1 MTLQDQLDT
10 DVKTLP
16 AICEPEAPKLPV
28 LMPPRKRPSR
38 WLHRANFMLIPL
50 AIAAGI
56 WWWMHSGPAL
66 PPGFAMA
73 NGRLE
78 ADAVDID
85 TKFPGRILQL
95 NVDEGDLVKPGQVVA
110 VMDTR
115 DLQAQLKQYQRL
127 VLEAQHTLDQAKA
140 TYVQQQ
146 ALVKFAQQEVDRSS
160 DLVPR
165 GYATQ
170 ETLDHEEAAARQCHR
185 DIGRRSSCDRRG
197 IRRYT
202 PPPEARRHQ
211 LL

>member
-16 AICEPEAPKLPV
+16 AVREPEAPNLPV

-115 DLQAQLKQYQRL
+115 DLQARRRL
-127 VLEAQHTLDQAKA
+127 T
-140 TYVQQQ
+140 
-146 ALVKFAQQEVDRSS
+146 SS
-160 DLVPR
+160 S
-165 GYATQ
+165 
-170 ETLDHEEAAARQCHR
+170 
-185 DIGRRSSCDRRG
+185 RRS
-197 IRRYT
+197 
-202 PPPEARRHQ
+202 
-211 LL
+211 

>member
-1 MTLQDQLDT
+1 MHRSTRFFQKTIWVAIAEKHRDMTLQDQLDT

-16 AICEPEAPKLPV
+16 GVREPEAPNLPV

-115 DLQAQLKQYQRL
+115 DLQARRRL
-127 VLEAQHTLDQAKA
+127 T
-140 TYVQQQ
+140 
-146 ALVKFAQQEVDRSS
+146 SS
-160 DLVPR
+160 S
-165 GYATQ
+165 
-170 ETLDHEEAAARQCHR
+170 
-185 DIGRRSSCDRRG
+185 RRS
-197 IRRYT
+197 
-202 PPPEARRHQ
+202 
-211 LL
+211 